1 MAMIF
6 VYARV
11 SSPEQARDNATS
23 IPEQIRKG
31 HAVAQ
36 LRGVDKFGV
45 QDYRD
50 EGVSGAIP
58 LTQRPAGKLLWEEA
72 KAGDIVCAAK
82 LDRLFRSSSDALVM
96 MERFA
101 ERKIGVILIDMSVEL
116 VGESATAKLFFTML
130 AAFADFERQT
140 INQRTAEGR
149 VGKRSK
155 GGFMGGAAPYG
166 YRIEGK
172 GHGAMLVPDEAEQE
186 VLALILRRYK
196 EGKTQSQIVTELGMR
211 GYRLRNGSPF
221 GFMQVARIYNR
232 EQRRQEWE
240 QAA

>member
-1 MAMIF
+1 MILI
-6 VYARV
+6 YSRV
-11 SSPEQARDNATS
+11 STIEQARDNATS

-31 HAVAQ
+31 HAIAQ
-36 LRGVDKFGV
+36 LRGVGKFDV

-58 LTQRPAGKLLWEEA
+58 LTHRPAGKLLWEEA

-101 ERKIGVILIDMSVEL
+101 ERKIGVILIDMSVEP

-155 GGFMGGAAPYG
+155 GGFMGGDAPYG
-166 YRIEGK
+166 FRITGK
-172 GHGAMLVPDEAEQE
+172 GHSAMLVPDEAEQE
-186 VLALILRRYK
+186 VLALVVKRFEQR
-196 EGKTQSQIVTELGMR
+196 KTASQIVGELAMR
-211 GYRLRNGSPF
+211 GYRTRDNKTF
-221 GFMQVARIYNR
+221 GFMQVKRIYDR
-232 EQRRQEWE
+232 EMRRQEWE
-240 QAA
+240 KVA